1 MNATEITFDGI
12 FGQETAK
19 RFLAQAFRQ
28 GRLAHCYLFFG
39 PEGVGKL
46 ATALAFARA
55 LVCQSEQQ
63 RPCGTCR
70 NCKLF
75 VARSHPNVQVI
86 FPHPKSAKESDVQ
99 AVLEEIFSQPYI
111 WHSPWASPSISID
124 EVRSLRRELGLSSQG
139 GEIRVILFLD
149 AHLMTAEATNAL
161 LKTLEEPP
169 ELTYFVLISSSP
181 DQLLPTILSRSQQ
194 VRFSFLSVQEITA
207 GLARFTDLPEDRR
220 RQIARFAQGSLRRA
234 LALAGENVQQLRE
247 QAVELLRAAF
257 RNAPQRA
264 MHVTQLVQQHDR
276 RVLMEILE
284 SLLHWLRDAH
294 YLRLG
299 LGDDQPSVGYEDRET
314 LQRFNERFADFDFDS
329 AIAEVD
335 LSIHM
340 LRRYVQPNLVL
351 SVLLNHLRRCEK
363 HANSTEK
370 LRRMA
375 L

>member
-46 ATALAFARA
+46 ALALAFARA
-55 LVCQSEQQ
+55 LVCHSEQR

-75 VARSHPNVQVI
+75 AARSHPNVQVI

-99 AVLEEIFSQPYI
+99 AVLEEIFSQPYA

-149 AHLMTAEATNAL
+149 AHLMTVEATNAL

-169 ELTYFVLISSSP
+169 ELTYFVLISSAP

-194 VRFSFLSVQEITA
+194 VRFSFLSVQEITE

-264 MHVTQLVQQHDR
+264 LHVTQLVQQHDR

-299 LGDDQPSVGYEDRET
+299 FGDDPQSVWYEDRET
-314 LQRFNERFADFDFDS
+314 LQRFNERFPDFDFES
-329 AIAEVD
+329 AMAEVD

-340 LRRYVQPNLVL
+340 VQRYVQPNLVL
-351 SVLLNHLRRCEK
+351 SVLLSYLRRCERR
-363 HANSTEK
+363 AASAEE

-375 L
+375 V